1 MARNTLSHGSGSFEP
16 QHLAIVADIL
26 ERMVRS
32 EVVRLLGAPLD
43 AQERAAKKD
52 ER

>member
-26 ERMVRS
+26 ERMVR
-32 EVVRLLGAPLD
+32 PHD